1 MPRVFQTGIKIEENC
16 GEGCDWAAEL
26 SERLAQV
33 SPWSVDV
40 KQENATILILWIR
53 NRNVLTMRP

>member
-16 GEGCDWAAEL
+16 GKGCDWAAEV

-33 SPWSVDV
+33 SPWSIDV
-40 KQENATILILWIR
+40 KQENATICIL
-53 NRNVLTMRP
+53 